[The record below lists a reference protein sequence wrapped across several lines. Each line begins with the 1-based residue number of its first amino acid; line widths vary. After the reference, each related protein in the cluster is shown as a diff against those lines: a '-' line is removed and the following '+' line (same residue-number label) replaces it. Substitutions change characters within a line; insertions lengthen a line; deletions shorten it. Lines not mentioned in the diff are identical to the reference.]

1 MVLNCFRKLLLSSIP
16 TCLPTVDRGSC
27 GCSMSSLWAS
37 RMRSLERMVRKSS
50 PRTSRQYL
58 CSRADVVPMRFALS
72 DGVGSGKR
80 NALVSIHLWT
90 AASRRFNVSSGMFEL
105 PAKYVSED
113 KRCYDGGIGFHDESG
128 SVRCKFAPGDFFV
141 GDCAGI

>member
-1 MVLNCFRKLLLSSIP
+1 MP
-16 TCLPTVDRGSC
+16 TCLPTVDKGSC
-27 GCSMSSLWAS
+27 GFSSSSFFAS
-37 RMRSLERMVRKSS
+37 SILSLDLKVRKSS
-50 PRTSRQYL
+50 PMTSMKYL
-58 CSRADVVPMRFALS
+58 CSIAEVVPMRFALS
-72 DGVGSGKR
+72 EGVGSGKR

-128 SVRCKFAPGDFFV
+128 SVRCKLAPGDFLV
-141 GDCAGI
+141 GDCA